1 MQYYVLFS
9 KVRFSGLNSWE
20 SDKTM
25 DGRILAP
32 VMLICVSIIKD
43 ALSRWSNEI
52 PKIFN
57 NVLTKEWPDTT
68 KVIFCDVIGHSIEVY
83 SFTLLKTSIKEEHKK
98 FLKNC

>member
-9 KVRFSGLNSWE
+9 KVQFSGLNSWG

-43 ALSRWSNEI
+43 ALSRWSN
-52 PKIFN
+52 
-57 NVLTKEWPDTT
+57 
-68 KVIFCDVIGHSIEVY
+68 
-83 SFTLLKTSIKEEHKK
+83 
-98 FLKNC
+98 